1 MMVTKKLTEG
11 SFCKNILLY
20 AIPLILSSMLSQVYS
35 TVDGVIAGK
44 FIGEY
49 SLGAISAAGSFDT
62 LFTSLFNGFCSG
74 FAIYLSHLFGRGHY
88 ASIKQDIVGMSVF
101 VAMISLGI
109 SILAIL
115 FRNPI
120 LDYLKVDPMLRR
132 DTESYFVI
140 YTAGYVIYFLNIILL
155 HSLHSL
161 GVTSFSLYV
170 SILSTVLNVAGNLLM
185 ITVFDMGV
193 AGLAVATLLSSLA
206 GTVCYVFLLRRAF
219 REMASEK
226 VSYQFNFSCVRGSLR
241 YSVPVAI
248 QQLTF
253 HGVGFVIS
261 PSINAL
267 GAATTTG
274 YNISQRIY
282 RFGTQSLWAT
292 TSAIARYTGQ
302 CVGEGAVQKIRR
314 GVRTG
319 FGLVCAIVF
328 PFVFGLM
335 VFAEPVASLFFR
347 RDTRGRHMYSRFA
360 TPASIF
366 RLFISNWWG
375 ISSTTICAVS
385 DE

>member
-49 SLGAISAAGSFDT
+49 
-62 LFTSLFNGFCSG
+62 
-74 FAIYLSHLFGRGHY
+74 
-88 ASIKQDIVGMSVF
+88 
-101 VAMISLGI
+101 SLGI

-319 FGLVCAIVF
+319 FGLVCAIAF

-335 VFAEPVASLFFR
+335 VFAEPVASLFSR